1 MVENNEISLRDIVQ
15 IWRKHKLFLIIF
27 CIAGISIAS
36 FWVYVVVTPKY
47 EMSNQILVT
56 QSESVKE
63 GLQNPEIEAAIRL
76 VNTYSLLIK
85 SQRVLNDVNE
95 ALDYEYSY
103 NELANKISVDNVENS
118 QIINIRVLDENP
130 QKAALIV
137 NEVAKSFKEITSKVM
152 KVDNI
157 NILSEAEVPQN
168 RIPVTPNKSLAIFIG
183 GITALVVGLISTC
196 AYELLNN
203 KIKDEEDILNLLDIP
218 VFGVVGN
225 IDEPN

>member
-1 MVENNEISLRDIVQ
+1 MSNEISVRDILQ
-15 IWRKHKLFLIIF
+15 IWRKHKFFLIVF

-36 FWVYVVVTPKY
+36 FWVYVVTTPKY

-56 QSESVKE
+56 QSESVDK
-63 GLQNPEIEAAIRL
+63 GLQTPEIDAAIRL
-76 VNTYSLLIK
+76 VNTYSVLIK

-95 ALDYEYSY
+95 ALDNDYSY
-103 NELANKISVDNVENS
+103 NELANKISVDNVANS
-118 QIINIRVLDENP
+118 QIINIRVVDDDP

-152 KVDNI
+152 KVDNV
-157 NILSEAEVPQN
+157 NILSKAEVPKN
-168 RIPVTPNKSLAIFIG
+168 PIPVTPNKSLAIFIG

-203 KIKDEEDILNLLDIP
+203 KIKDEEDIHNLIDIP
-218 VFGVVGN
+218 VFGVVGKIN
-225 IDEPN
+225 NPDG